1 MQYLKTGFFSYIII
15 HPGFLFVKPK
25 KSTWHC
31 MEINV
36 ALKSA
41 SIINEYI

>member
-1 MQYLKTGFFSYIII
+1 MQYLKAGFFSYIII
-15 HPGFLFVKPK
+15 HPRFLLVKPK

-31 MEINV
+31 IEIND

-41 SIINEYI
+41 STVTEYI